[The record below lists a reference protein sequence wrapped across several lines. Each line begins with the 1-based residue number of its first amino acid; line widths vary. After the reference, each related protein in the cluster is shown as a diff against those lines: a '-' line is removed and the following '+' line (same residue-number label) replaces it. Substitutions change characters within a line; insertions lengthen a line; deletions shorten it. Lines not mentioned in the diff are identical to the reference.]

1 MEVFMKLGLK
11 EVANIIKTLGVS
23 TEIPYMHGGMYV
35 NGKLHIYEKKGN
47 TLTIKTEEGKS
58 VSVAVDC
65 SVEEH
70 TDKHGNHYELP
81 KHQVYFEYG
90 LSNGQLLAFSKVLP
104 LDGYYEGFED
114 VNRHDLLTGTTTSYV
129 DQDGRD
135 VASFSTEL
143 TNIQL
148 AKSENTFVFGLNG
161 SEDPIAVKCK
171 NDETSLATGMELPK
185 EARLAKLARKQL
197 QIAVA
202 SCAIDANSID
212 VIGNKFRQDV
222 MLYKEAHPE
231 TVR

>member
-1 MEVFMKLGLK
+1 MSKIVNSNDFKAVESGTIDWQTKIMNLKQLLCLAGLVLSMNVQAQELK
-11 EVANIIKTLGVS
+11 IHVD
-23 TEIPYMHGGMYV
+23 
-35 NGKLHIYEKKGN
+35 KKGK
-47 TLTIKTEEGKS
+47 IG
-58 VSVAVDC
+58 
-65 SVEEH
+65 
-70 TDKHGNHYELP
+70 
-81 KHQVYFEYG
+81 
-90 LSNGQLLAFSKVLP
+90 
-104 LDGYYEGFED
+104 
-114 VNRHDLLTGTTTSYV
+114 YV

-197 QIAVA
+197 QIAIA